1 MGILSLGVYVC
12 LFLSLYFE
20 VVLLISFIE
29 KRPIKKNSS
38 LPPYYPSVSMVVPCF
53 NEGKTLAATIDSL
66 LNLDYPKDKLEVMV
80 IDDGSTDHTRQIGE
94 SYAARFPSV
103 HYFYKENGGKYTALN
118 LAIEK
123 SQAELV
129 GCLDADSFAEP
140 DALMEVVKKFNEDT
154 SIAAIVPAMRV
165 HNPRNAL
172 EVMQMVEY
180 TFGIFVKKIFD
191 NLGAITVLP
200 GPFSIYRRE
209 VFSIVGPFKHAHNT
223 EDMEIAFR
231 IQKHGLKIVNAH
243 TALVNTTVPATVR
256 SLVKQRTRWTQGFLE
271 NSKDYWYMF
280 GNPKFGN
287 FGIFSLPMS
296 LILLFGALYMTAML
310 LVQTLW
316 HATEAVMKIVSTG
329 VLPHFS
335 IPTFDW
341 FFLDTSMLNFLI
353 IATLALTVA
362 FIFIGRA
369 ISRER
374 FGVPTLVSYILL
386 YGFLA
391 PLWLFKAVWGAALA
405 RETTWR

>member
-1 MGILSLGVYVC
+1 MGILSLGVYGC

-20 VVLLISFIE
+20 VVLLISFID
-29 KRPIKKNSS
+29 KRPGKKTAS
-38 LPPYYPSVSMVVPCF
+38 LPARYPSVSMVVPCF
-53 NEGKTLAATIDSL
+53 NEGKTLGATIESL
-66 LNLDYPKDKLEVMV
+66 LNLDYPQEKLEIIVV
-80 IDDGSTDHTRQIGE
+80 DDGSTDNTREIGE
-94 SYAARFPSV
+94 LYAAKYKNIR
-103 HYFYKENGGKYTALN
+103 YFYKENGGKYTALN
-118 LAIEK
+118 FAI
-123 SQAELV
+123 SRSTSELV

-140 DALMEVVKKFNEDT
+140 DALIEVVKKFSEDT

-209 VFSIVGPFKHAHNT
+209 IFGVVGPFKHAHNT

-231 IQKHGLKIVNAH
+231 IQKHGLRIVNAH
-243 TALVNTTVPATVR
+243 TAFVNTTVPATVR
-256 SLVKQRTRWTQGFLE
+256 SLVKQRTRWTQGFLQ

-310 LVQTLW
+310 VAQTLW
-316 HATEAVMKIVSTG
+316 HSVQAVIKIVSTG
-329 VLPHFS
+329 IVPHFS
-335 IPTFDW
+335 MPALDW
-341 FFLDTSMLNFLI
+341 FYFDTSMLNFLI
-353 IATLALTVA
+353 IATLSLTCA

-374 FGVPTLVSYILL
+374 FGVPTLVSYIFL